1 MAGDTHATRVLAM
14 AGERGQVR
22 SRDLTEAG
30 IPRAELMRLVRSGR
44 LKQVARGLYALPA
57 QPFSALHPL
66 AEVAARSSRGVFCL
80 LTALHFHQ
88 LLRHSPA
95 EIWLAIPNKARAP
108 VSGATP
114 LRVVR
119 FSGPALT
126 EGVQH
131 YVVDGVPIR
140 VYSAAKTIAD
150 CFKFRRL
157 VGTQAA
163 EHALHEAVRRGLAR
177 PDELRHCAEVCRVV
191 EIMRPLLERAAHHH

>member
-1 MAGDTHATRVLAM
+1 MAGDTHATRVLAI
-14 AGERGQVR
+14 AEARGQVR

-30 IPRAELMRLVRSGR
+30 IPRAELMRLVRAGR
-44 LKQVARGLYALPA
+44 LKLVARGLYALPA

-80 LTALHFHQ
+80 LTALHFHK
-88 LLRHSPA
+88 LLRHPPQ

-108 VSGATP
+108 TSGDPP

-119 FSGPALT
+119 FSGAALAD
-126 EGVQH
+126 GVQH
-131 YVVDGVPIR
+131 YMVDGVPIR

-157 VGTQAA
+157 VGTQVA
-163 EHALHEAVRRGLAR
+163 EDALHKALRLGLAQ
-177 PDELRHCAEVCRVV
+177 PDDLRHCAAICHVV
-191 EIMRPLLERAAHHH
+191 EIMRPLLERTADRD